1 MPSRPHVTPL
11 RTGHPAHDAR
21 DGRTEAPDVAPPKLA
36 RRGLA
41 GLLAA
46 PTLALPARAQATPL
60 RLIVPAPP
68 GGSTDILAR
77 LLVERAAAALG
88 QAVVVDNRG
97 GAGGIIGTEAASRAT
112 PDGNTL
118 VLGHNQTHASNQWMA
133 RNLPYHVAESFVPV
147 ARLAT
152 VHHATVV
159 PAGSA
164 ARDMAGLIA
173 RGKGGGKLSYASS
186 QAGSAS
192 HVIAETL
199 VRREGLDATHVPY
212 RGGGPA
218 TQDTVAGVVDFY
230 VSTWPGVV
238 NLVREGRLRALA
250 IGAPARLADFPAI
263 PTAAEAGVP
272 YMAVDAWF
280 GLFAPRGTEAARV
293 SRLAEAFLSALA
305 LPDVAARAVQA
316 GLEAAPLPPEAFA
329 AFQAAEIRRWQEM
342 AQLTGITME

>member
-1 MPSRPHVTPL
+1 MQRREL
-11 RTGHPAHDAR
+11 TG
-21 DGRTEAPDVAPPKLA
+21 L
-36 RRGLA
+36 GL

-46 PTLALPARAQATPL
+46 PAIVANAARAQAAPL

-77 LLVERAAAALG
+77 LLVERAGAALG
-88 QAVVVDNRG
+88 QPVVVDNRG
-97 GAGGIIGTEAASRAT
+97 GAGGIIGTETAARAA

-133 RNLPYHVAESFVPV
+133 RNLPYHVAESFAPV

-159 PAGSA
+159 PANSP

-173 RGKGGGKLSYASS
+173 RGRDGHKLTYASS

-192 HVIAETL
+192 HVIAETFA
-199 VRREGLDATHVPY
+199 RRERLDATHVPY

-238 NLVREGRLRALA
+238 SLVREGRLRALE
-250 IGAPARLADFPAI
+250 IGAPRRLPDFPAV

-293 SRLAEAFLSALA
+293 TRLAEAFLAALA
-305 LPDVAARAVQA
+305 QPEVASRAVQA
-316 GLEAAPLPPEAFA
+316 GLEAAPQPPDAFA

-342 AQLTGITME
+342 AQLTGITMD